1 MNNSLKRTWAEI
13 DLDAAAHNYHE
24 IREALQPGVKM
35 CCVVKADAY
44 GHGAEQLAHLY
55 ERLGAQWLAV
65 SNLEEAIQIRA
76 CGVGLPILIL
86 GYTPPTEA
94 KRLADLNIAQAV
106 LSEKYAQQL
115 NAQAQAAGV
124 RVRAHIKLDTGMSRI
139 GFLYQDEQRDAGSL
153 QEIARVS
160 ALQNLLPE
168 GIFTHF
174 AVADEGGD
182 GENFTRQQ
190 YRCFTGAIEQLEN
203 MGVRFRIRHCDNSAG
218 LMDYPEFQLDM
229 CRPGVILYG
238 MMPSGKVHRQLDLQ
252 RVMRLKS
259 VVSLVKTLPA
269 GVPVSYGCTYRT
281 ARETKVATVP
291 VGYADGYPRLL
302 SGKVDVLIRGRRAHS
317 IGRICM
323 DQMMVDVTDIPDVQ
337 EDDLVTLIGAD
348 GSDAVTADEMAEKIG
363 TINYEITCGI
373 SKRVPRIYYRKG
385 RAVAEMN
392 LICGG

>member
-1 MNNSLKRTWAEI
+1 LNNSLKRTWAEI
-13 DLDAAAHNYHE
+13 DLDAAAHNYQA
-24 IREALQPGVKM
+24 IRGALHPGVKM

-94 KRLADLNIAQAV
+94 KRLSELKIAQAI
-106 LSEKYAQQL
+106 LSQKYAEEL
-115 NAQAQAAGV
+115 NAQAQRAGV
-124 RVRAHIKLDTGMSRI
+124 RVLAHIKLDTGMSRI
-139 GFLYQDEQRDAGSL
+139 GFVYQDPQRDVKSL
-153 QEIARVS
+153 EQIAQVC
-160 ALQNLLPE
+160 ALPGLLPQ

-174 AVADEGGD
+174 AVADEGAD
-182 GENFTRQQ
+182 GEAFTRRQ
-190 YRCFTGAIEQLEN
+190 YACFTDGIQKLQEKGIQ
-203 MGVRFRIRHCDNSAG
+203 FRIRHCDNSAG

-238 MMPSGKVHRQLDLQ
+238 MMPSGKMRTKLDLQ

-269 GVPVSYGCTYRT
+269 GTPLSYGCTYRT
-281 ARETKVATVP
+281 QRETKVATVP
-291 VGYADGYPRLL
+291 VGYADGYPRML
-302 SGKVDVLIRGRRAHS
+302 SGKVDVLIRGKRARS
-317 IGRICM
+317 LGRICM

-337 EDDLVTLIGAD
+337 EEDIVTLIGTD
-348 GSDAVTADEMAEKIG
+348 GDETVTADELAGLIG
-363 TINYEITCGI
+363 TINYEITCDI
-373 SKRVPRIYYRKG
+373 SKRVPRIYYKNG

-392 LICGG
+392 LICGN

>member
-1 MNNSLKRTWAEI
+1 MR
-13 DLDAAAHNYHE
+13 
-24 IREALQPGVKM
+24 PGAKM

-94 KRLADLNIAQAV
+94 KKLADLNIAQAV
-106 LSEKYAQQL
+106 LSEKYAQEL
-115 NAQAQAAGV
+115 DAEAAKAKV
-124 RVRAHIKLDTGMSRI
+124 KVRAHIKLDTGMSRI
-139 GFLYQDEQRDAGSL
+139 GFVYQEPQRDGESL
-153 QEIARVS
+153 LEIQRVCT
-160 ALQNLLPE
+160 LQNLLPE

-174 AVADEGGD
+174 AVADEGAG
-182 GENFTRQQ
+182 GEEFTRQQ
-190 YRCFTGAIEQLEN
+190 YKCFTSAIEKLESV
-203 MGVRFRIRHCDNSAG
+203 GVRFRIRHCDNSAG

-238 MMPSGKVHRQLDLQ
+238 MMPSSKVQKQLDLQ

-259 VVSLVKTLPA
+259 VVSLIKVIPA
-269 GVPVSYGCTYRT
+269 GTPVSYGCTYRT
-281 ARETKVATVP
+281 ERETRVATVP
-291 VGYADGYPRLL
+291 IGYADGYPRML
-302 SGKVDVLIRGRRAHS
+302 SGKVDVLIRGKRAHS

-337 EDDLVTLIGAD
+337 EEDIVTLIGTD
-348 GSDAVTADEMAEKIG
+348 GGETVTADEMAELIG
-363 TINYEITCGI
+363 TINYEITCDI
-373 SKRVPRIYYRKG
+373 SKRVPRIYYKKG

-392 LICGG
+392 LICGN

>member
-1 MNNSLKRTWAEI
+1 M
-13 DLDAAAHNYHE
+13 DAAAHNYKA
-24 IREALQPGVKM
+24 IREAMRPGAKM

-94 KRLADLNIAQAV
+94 KKLADLNIAQAV
-106 LSEKYAQQL
+106 LSEKYAQEL
-115 NAQAQAAGV
+115 DAEAAKAKV
-124 RVRAHIKLDTGMSRI
+124 KVRAHIKVDTGMSRI
-139 GFLYQDEQRDAGSL
+139 GFVYQEPQRDGESL
-153 QEIARVS
+153 LEIQRVC
-160 ALQNLLPE
+160 ALQNLMPE

-174 AVADEGGD
+174 AVADEGAD
-182 GENFTRQQ
+182 GEAFTRQQ
-190 YRCFTGAIEQLEN
+190 YKCFTSAIEKLESV
-203 MGVRFRIRHCDNSAG
+203 GVRFRIRHCDNSAG

-238 MMPSGKVHRQLDLQ
+238 MMPSSKVQKQLDLQ

-259 VVSLVKTLPA
+259 VVSLIKVIPA
-269 GVPVSYGCTYRT
+269 GTPVSYGCTYRT
-281 ARETKVATVP
+281 ERETKVATVP
-291 VGYADGYPRLL
+291 IGYADGYPRML
-302 SGKVDVLIRGRRAHS
+302 SGKVDVLIRGKRAHS

-337 EDDLVTLIGAD
+337 EEDIVTLIGTD
-348 GSDAVTADEMAEKIG
+348 GGETVTADEMAELIG
-363 TINYEITCGI
+363 TINYEITCDI
-373 SKRVPRIYYRKG
+373 SKRVPRIYYKKG

-392 LICGG
+392 LICGS

>member
-1 MNNSLKRTWAEI
+1 M
-13 DLDAAAHNYHE
+13 DAAAHNYKA
-24 IREALQPGVKM
+24 IREAMRPGAKM

-94 KRLADLNIAQAV
+94 KKLADLSIAQAV
-106 LSEKYAQQL
+106 LSEKYAQEL
-115 NAQAQAAGV
+115 DAEAAKAKV
-124 RVRAHIKLDTGMSRI
+124 KVRAHIKVDTGMSRI
-139 GFLYQDEQRDAGSL
+139 GFVYQEPQRDGESL
-153 QEIARVS
+153 LEIQRVC
-160 ALQNLLPE
+160 ALQNLMPE

-174 AVADEGGD
+174 AVADEGAD
-182 GENFTRQQ
+182 GEEFTRQQ
-190 YRCFTGAIEQLEN
+190 YKCFTSAIEKLESV
-203 MGVRFRIRHCDNSAG
+203 GVRFRIRHCDNSAG

-238 MMPSGKVHRQLDLQ
+238 MMPSSKVQKQLDLQ

-259 VVSLVKTLPA
+259 VVSLIKVIPA
-269 GVPVSYGCTYRT
+269 GTPVSYGCTYRT
-281 ARETKVATVP
+281 ERETKVATVP
-291 VGYADGYPRLL
+291 IGYADGYPRML
-302 SGKVDVLIRGRRAHS
+302 SGKVDVLIRGKRAHS

-337 EDDLVTLIGAD
+337 EEDIVTLIGTD
-348 GSDAVTADEMAEKIG
+348 GGETVTADEMAELIG
-363 TINYEITCGI
+363 TINYEITCDI
-373 SKRVPRIYYRKG
+373 SKRVPRIYYKKG

-392 LICGG
+392 LICGN

>member
-1 MNNSLKRTWAEI
+1 M
-13 DLDAAAHNYHE
+13 DAAAHNYKA
-24 IREALQPGVKM
+24 IREAMRPGAKM

-94 KRLADLNIAQAV
+94 KKLADLSIAQAV
-106 LSEKYAQQL
+106 LSEKYAQEL
-115 NAQAQAAGV
+115 DAEAAKAKV
-124 RVRAHIKLDTGMSRI
+124 KVRAHIKVDTGMSRI
-139 GFLYQDEQRDAGSL
+139 GFVYQEPQRDGESL
-153 QEIARVS
+153 LEIQRVC
-160 ALQNLLPE
+160 ALQNLMPE

-174 AVADEGGD
+174 AVADEGAD
-182 GENFTRQQ
+182 GEAFTRQQ
-190 YRCFTGAIEQLEN
+190 YKCFTSAIEKLESV
-203 MGVRFRIRHCDNSAG
+203 GVRFRIRHCDNSAG

-238 MMPSGKVHRQLDLQ
+238 MMPSSKVQKQLDLQ

-259 VVSLVKTLPA
+259 VVSLIKVIPA
-269 GVPVSYGCTYRT
+269 GTPVSYGCTYRT
-281 ARETKVATVP
+281 ERETKVATVP
-291 VGYADGYPRLL
+291 IGYADGYPRML
-302 SGKVDVLIRGRRAHS
+302 SGKVDVLIRGKRAHS

-337 EDDLVTLIGAD
+337 EEDIVTLIGAD
-348 GSDAVTADEMAEKIG
+348 GGETVTADEMAELIG
-363 TINYEITCGI
+363 TINYEITCDI
-373 SKRVPRIYYRKG
+373 SKRVPRIYYKKG

-392 LICGG
+392 LICGS

>member
-1 MNNSLKRTWAEI
+1 M
-13 DLDAAAHNYHE
+13 DAAAHNYKA
-24 IREALQPGVKM
+24 IREAMRPGAKM

-94 KRLADLNIAQAV
+94 KKLADLNIAQAV
-106 LSEKYAQQL
+106 LSEKYAQEL
-115 NAQAQAAGV
+115 DAEAAKAKV
-124 RVRAHIKLDTGMSRI
+124 KVRAHIKVDTGMSRI
-139 GFLYQDEQRDAGSL
+139 GFVYQEPQRDGESL
-153 QEIARVS
+153 LEIQRVC
-160 ALQNLLPE
+160 ALQNLMPE

-174 AVADEGGD
+174 AVADEGAD
-182 GENFTRQQ
+182 GEAFTRQQ
-190 YRCFTGAIEQLEN
+190 YKCFTSAIEKLESV
-203 MGVRFRIRHCDNSAG
+203 GVRFRIRHCDNSAG

-238 MMPSGKVHRQLDLQ
+238 MMPSSKVQKQLDLQ

-259 VVSLVKTLPA
+259 VVSLIKVIPA
-269 GVPVSYGCTYRT
+269 GTPVSYGCTYRT
-281 ARETKVATVP
+281 ERETRVATVP
-291 VGYADGYPRLL
+291 IGYADGYPRML
-302 SGKVDVLIRGRRAHS
+302 SGKVDVLIRGKRAHS

-337 EDDLVTLIGAD
+337 EEDIVTLIGTD
-348 GSDAVTADEMAEKIG
+348 GGETVTADEMAELIG
-363 TINYEITCGI
+363 TINYEITCDI
-373 SKRVPRIYYRKG
+373 SKRVPRIYYKKG

-392 LICGG
+392 LICGN

>member
-13 DLDAAAHNYHE
+13 DLDAAAHNYQA
-24 IREALQPGVKM
+24 IREAMRPGVKM

-94 KRLADLNIAQAV
+94 KKLAELNIAQAI
-106 LSEKYAQQL
+106 LSEKYAVQL
-115 NAQAQAAGV
+115 DHEAAAAGV

-139 GFLYQDEQRDAGSL
+139 GFVYQEPARDGDSL
-153 QEIARVS
+153 EAIKRICM
-160 ALQNLLPE
+160 LKHLLPE

-174 AVADEGGD
+174 AVADEGAD
-182 GENFTRQQ
+182 GETFTRHQ
-190 YRCFTGAIEQLEN
+190 YQCFTGAIEKLSGE
-203 MGVRFRIRHCDNSAG
+203 GIHFRIRHCDNSAG

-238 MMPSGKVHRQLDLQ
+238 MMPSGKMRRQLDLQ

-259 VVSLVKTLPA
+259 VVSLVKTLPSDTSM
-269 GVPVSYGCTYRT
+269 SYGCTYRT
-281 ARETKVATVP
+281 TRETKVATVP
-291 VGYADGYPRLL
+291 IGYADGYPRML
-302 SGKVDVLIRGRRAHS
+302 SDKVDVLIRGRRAHS
-317 IGRICM
+317 LGRICM
-323 DQMMVDVTDIPDVQ
+323 DQMMVDVTDIPDVTE
-337 EDDLVTLIGAD
+337 EDIVTLIGAD
-348 GSDAVTADEMAEKIG
+348 EKETVTADELAELVG

-373 SKRVPRIYYRKG
+373 SKRVPRIYYHKG

-392 LICGG
+392 LICGN

>member
-1 MNNSLKRTWAEI
+1 M
-13 DLDAAAHNYHE
+13 DAAAHNYKA
-24 IREALQPGVKM
+24 IREAMRPGAKM

-94 KRLADLNIAQAV
+94 KKLADLSIAQAV
-106 LSEKYAQQL
+106 LSEKYAQEL
-115 NAQAQAAGV
+115 DAEAAKAKV
-124 RVRAHIKLDTGMSRI
+124 KVRAHIKVDTGMSRI
-139 GFLYQDEQRDAGSL
+139 GFVYQEPQRDGESL
-153 QEIARVS
+153 LEIQRVC
-160 ALQNLLPE
+160 ALQNLMPE

-174 AVADEGGD
+174 AVADEGAD
-182 GENFTRQQ
+182 GEAFTRQQ
-190 YRCFTGAIEQLEN
+190 YKCFTSAIEKLESV
-203 MGVRFRIRHCDNSAG
+203 GVRFRIRHCDNSAG

-238 MMPSGKVHRQLDLQ
+238 MMPSSKVQKQLDLQ

-259 VVSLVKTLPA
+259 VVSLIKVIPA
-269 GVPVSYGCTYRT
+269 GTPVSYGCTYRT
-281 ARETKVATVP
+281 ERETRVATVP
-291 VGYADGYPRLL
+291 IGYADGYPRML
-302 SGKVDVLIRGRRAHS
+302 SGKVDVLIRGKRAHS

-337 EDDLVTLIGAD
+337 EEDIVTLIGTD
-348 GSDAVTADEMAEKIG
+348 GGETVTADEMAELIG
-363 TINYEITCGI
+363 TINYEITCDI
-373 SKRVPRIYYRKG
+373 SKRVPRIYYKKG

-392 LICGG
+392 LICGS

>member
-1 MNNSLKRTWAEI
+1 M
-13 DLDAAAHNYHE
+13 DAAAHNYKA
-24 IREALQPGVKM
+24 IREAMRPGAKM

-94 KRLADLNIAQAV
+94 KKLADLNIAQAV
-106 LSEKYAQQL
+106 LSEKYAQEL
-115 NAQAQAAGV
+115 DAEAAKAKV
-124 RVRAHIKLDTGMSRI
+124 KVRAHIKLDTGMSRI
-139 GFLYQDEQRDAGSL
+139 GFVYQEPQRDGESL
-153 QEIARVS
+153 LEIQRVCT
-160 ALQNLLPE
+160 LQNLLPE

-174 AVADEGGD
+174 AVADEGAG
-182 GENFTRQQ
+182 GEEFTRQQ
-190 YRCFTGAIEQLEN
+190 YKCFTSAIEKLESV
-203 MGVRFRIRHCDNSAG
+203 GVRFRIRHCDNSAG

-238 MMPSGKVHRQLDLQ
+238 MMPSSKVQKQLDLQ

-259 VVSLVKTLPA
+259 VVSLIKVIPA
-269 GVPVSYGCTYRT
+269 GTPVSYGCTYRT
-281 ARETKVATVP
+281 ERETKVATVP
-291 VGYADGYPRLL
+291 IGYADGYPRML
-302 SGKVDVLIRGRRAHS
+302 SGKVDVLIRGKRAHS

-337 EDDLVTLIGAD
+337 EEDIVTLIGAD
-348 GSDAVTADEMAEKIG
+348 GDETVTADEMAELIG
-363 TINYEITCGI
+363 TINYEITCDI
-373 SKRVPRIYYRKG
+373 SKRVPRIYYKKG

-392 LICGG
+392 LICGN

>member
-1 MNNSLKRTWAEI
+1 M
-13 DLDAAAHNYHE
+13 DAAAHNYKA
-24 IREALQPGVKM
+24 IREAMRPGAKM

-94 KRLADLNIAQAV
+94 KKLADLNIAQAV
-106 LSEKYAQQL
+106 LSEKYAQEL
-115 NAQAQAAGV
+115 DAEAAKAKVKV
-124 RVRAHIKLDTGMSRI
+124 RTHIKVDTGMSRI
-139 GFLYQDEQRDAGSL
+139 GFVYQEPQRDGESL
-153 QEIARVS
+153 LEIQRVCT
-160 ALQNLLPE
+160 LQNLLPE

-174 AVADEGGD
+174 AVADEGAG
-182 GENFTRQQ
+182 GEEFTRQQ
-190 YRCFTGAIEQLEN
+190 YKCFTSAIEKLESV
-203 MGVRFRIRHCDNSAG
+203 GVRFRIRHCDNSAG

-238 MMPSGKVHRQLDLQ
+238 MMPSSKVQKQLDLQ

-259 VVSLVKTLPA
+259 VVSLIKVIPA
-269 GVPVSYGCTYRT
+269 GTPVSYGCTYRT
-281 ARETKVATVP
+281 ERETKVATVP
-291 VGYADGYPRLL
+291 IGYADGYPRML
-302 SGKVDVLIRGRRAHS
+302 SGKVDVLIRGKRAHS

-337 EDDLVTLIGAD
+337 EEDIVTLIGAD
-348 GSDAVTADEMAEKIG
+348 GDETVTADEMAELIG
-363 TINYEITCGI
+363 TINYEITCDI
-373 SKRVPRIYYRKG
+373 SKRVPRIYYKKG

-392 LICGG
+392 LICGN

>member
-13 DLDAAAHNYHE
+13 DLDAAAHNYQA
-24 IREALQPGVKM
+24 IRGALHPGVKM

-94 KRLADLNIAQAV
+94 KRLSELKIAQAI
-106 LSEKYAQQL
+106 LSQKYAEEL
-115 NAQAQAAGV
+115 NAQAQRAGV
-124 RVRAHIKLDTGMSRI
+124 RVLAHIKLDTGMSRI
-139 GFLYQDEQRDAGSL
+139 GFVYQDPQRDVKSL
-153 QEIARVS
+153 EQIAQVC
-160 ALQNLLPE
+160 ALPGLLPQ

-174 AVADEGGD
+174 AVADEGAD
-182 GENFTRQQ
+182 GEAFTRRQ
-190 YRCFTGAIEQLEN
+190 YACFTDGIQKLQEKGIQ
-203 MGVRFRIRHCDNSAG
+203 FRIRHCDNSAG

-238 MMPSGKVHRQLDLQ
+238 MMPSGKMRTKLDLQ

-269 GVPVSYGCTYRT
+269 GTPLSYGCTYRT
-281 ARETKVATVP
+281 QRETKVATVP
-291 VGYADGYPRLL
+291 VGYADGYPRML
-302 SGKVDVLIRGRRAHS
+302 SGKVDVLIRGKRARS
-317 IGRICM
+317 LGRICM

-337 EDDLVTLIGAD
+337 EEDIVTLIGTD
-348 GSDAVTADEMAEKIG
+348 GDETVTADELAGLIG
-363 TINYEITCGI
+363 TINYEITCDI
-373 SKRVPRIYYRKG
+373 SKRVPRIYYKNG

-392 LICGG
+392 LICGN

>member
-1 MNNSLKRTWAEI
+1 M
-13 DLDAAAHNYHE
+13 DAAAHNYKA
-24 IREALQPGVKM
+24 IRDAMRPGAKM

-94 KRLADLNIAQAV
+94 KKLADLNIAQAV
-106 LSEKYAQQL
+106 LSEKYAVQL
-115 NAQAQAAGV
+115 NTEAEKAKV
-124 RVRAHIKLDTGMSRI
+124 KVRAHIKLDTGMSRI
-139 GFLYQDEQRDAGSL
+139 GFVYQDVQRDGNSL
-153 QEIARVS
+153 LEIQRVC
-160 ALQNLLPE
+160 ALKSLMPE

-174 AVADEGGD
+174 AVADEGAD
-182 GENFTRQQ
+182 GEEFTRRQ
-190 YRCFTGAIEQLEN
+190 YKCFTGAIEKLESV
-203 MGVRFRIRHCDNSAG
+203 GVRFRIRHCDNSAG

-238 MMPSGKVHRQLDLQ
+238 MMPSDKVRKKLDLQ
-252 RVMRLKS
+252 RVMRLRS
-259 VVSLVKTLPA
+259 VVSLVKALPA
-269 GVPVSYGCTYRT
+269 GVPVSYGCIYRT
-281 ARETKVATVP
+281 ERETKVATVP
-291 VGYADGYPRLL
+291 IGYADGYPRML
-302 SGKVDVLIRGRRAHS
+302 SGKVDVLIRGQRAHS

-337 EDDLVTLIGAD
+337 EEDIVTLIGSD
-348 GSDAVTADEMAEKIG
+348 GEETVTADEMAELVG

-373 SKRVPRIYYRKG
+373 SKRVARIYYQKG

-392 LICGG
+392 LICGN